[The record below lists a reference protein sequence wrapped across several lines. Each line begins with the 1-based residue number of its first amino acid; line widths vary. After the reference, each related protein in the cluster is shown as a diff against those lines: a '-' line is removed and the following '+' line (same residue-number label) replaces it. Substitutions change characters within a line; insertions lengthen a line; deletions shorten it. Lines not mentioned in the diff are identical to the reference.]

1 MNKKISL
8 GAALALM
15 LVITA
20 VTFSVTMLFSEQM
33 FNRTVSNISQREA
46 QYEKLSEI
54 DKYVRANFDG
64 TIDDNRLNDHIAAGY
79 IAGLNDPYCTY
90 ITAEQYA
97 TIKQESEGKIVGIG
111 ITVSKNESGYIHVD
125 EVYPDSPAEQANLK
139 AGDLIIKVNDIDVTS
154 DSYEQARNSITGKA
168 GTKLSLV
175 VRRDMED
182 HTIQEI
188 TRRSVQKPT
197 VYSGMYGEA
206 GYIRITDFNTNT
218 YDQFRKAVDD
228 LRNNRSA
235 KALIFD
241 VRNNEG
247 GSLESVLKILDMLLP
262 EGDIATATYKGGET
276 KVLGTSDA
284 SCIKLPMV
292 VLTNNKTASAAEL
305 FTQALRDYGVAKS
318 VGETTMGKGV
328 MQNTQPL
335 KDGSAIRLTIAKY
348 NPPKSANFN
357 GIGIKPDYEVTLN
370 EAQKQMSAL
379 LDETTDPQLKKAIEL
394 TKVDPNA
401 EIEPTEITAAGSLPT
416 SNAIVDDNS
425 LKESTEDSTSDD
437 STGETADGKDDSSE
451 DSTSDEDST
460 DDESSN
466 TEDTEDT
473 ETTDDNTTTE

>member
-8 GAALALM
+8 GTALALM

-64 TIDDNRLNDHIAAGY
+64 SINDNKLNDNIAAGY
-79 IAGLNDPYCTY
+79 VAGLGDPYSGY

-111 ITVSKNESGYIHVD
+111 ITASKNESGYIQVD
-125 EVYPDSPAEQANLK
+125 EVYPDSPAEQANLLV
-139 AGDLIIKVNDIDVTS
+139 GDLIIKVNDLDVTA
-154 DSYEQARNSITGKA
+154 DTYEQARKSISGKA
-168 GTKLSLV
+168 GTKLSMV
-175 VRRDMED
+175 IRRGTED
-182 HTIQEI
+182 KPIQEI
-188 TRRSVQKPT
+188 TRRPVQKPT
-197 VYSGMYGEA
+197 VYSNIYGEA
-206 GYIRITDFNTNT
+206 GYIKITDFNTNT
-218 YDQFRKAVDD
+218 YDQFKKAVDD
-228 LRNNRSA
+228 LRNNKGA

-247 GSLESVLKILDMLLP
+247 GTLESVLKILDMLLP

-284 SCIKLPMV
+284 SCIKTNMV

-318 VGETTMGKGV
+318 VGETTLGKGV

-335 KDGSAIRLTIAKY
+335 KDGSAVRITIAKY

-357 GIGIKPDYEVTLN
+357 GIGLKPDYEVTLTD
-370 EAQKQMSAL
+370 EQKQMFNM
-379 LDETTDPQLKKAIEL
+379 LDETTDPQLKKSLEVVKI
-394 TKVDPNA
+394 DPNA
-401 EIEPTEITAAGSLPT
+401 EPLTPIVAATEITEGGDDVLSSEDNEVITETDENTDAGADT
-416 SNAIVDDNS
+416 NTD
-425 LKESTEDSTSDD
+425 DD
-437 STGETADGKDDSSE
+437 STTTDENTDANADN
-451 DSTSDEDST
+451 TDED
-460 DDESSN
+460 
-466 TEDTEDT
+466 
-473 ETTDDNTTTE
+473 TTDN